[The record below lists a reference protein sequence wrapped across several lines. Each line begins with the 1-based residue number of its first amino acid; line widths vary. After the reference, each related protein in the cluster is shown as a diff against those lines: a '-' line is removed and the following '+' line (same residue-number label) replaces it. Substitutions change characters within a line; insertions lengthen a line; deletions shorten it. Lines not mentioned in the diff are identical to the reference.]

1 MGELTF
7 IEDGDVK
14 PVPAEETGPK
24 IEKAGTAKV
33 TEGQSWMP
41 MSCTYRRNRTQRIQ
55 PFGVSQ

>member
-41 MSCTYRRNRTQRIQ
+41 MSCTYRRNRTQ
-55 PFGVSQ
+55 